1 MSIKE
6 LIKRGSKILSKNN
19 VENPIQ
25 ICRIMLAAFIK
36 KPKEYLIIHL
46 QEQVHKDVEKKY
58 IEGVSNIANGYPLQ
72 YITNYQEFMKLNF
85 FVDESVLIPRQDTE
99 ILVEEVL
106 NILKNREECKVLDL
120 CTGSGAIGI
129 SIAKYHPKA
138 KVSLSDISKEAL
150 EIAKKNAI
158 LNEVDV
164 KIFESDLFKK
174 IKDDKF
180 DVIVSNPPYIETE
193 VIKTLDK
200 QVRCEPI
207 LALDGGKD
215 GLDIYRRIIKEA
227 HKHLNNDGVLA
238 LEIGYNQKEKVVKL
252 LEEEKVYN
260 NIYSK
265 QDLAKNDRII
275 VCKLR

>member
-1 MSIKE
+1 M
-6 LIKRGSKILSKNN
+6 
-19 VENPIQ
+19 
-25 ICRIMLAAFIK
+25 
-36 KPKEYLIIHL
+36 
-46 QEQVHKDVEKKY
+46 
-58 IEGVSNIANGYPLQ
+58 
-72 YITNYQEFMKLNF
+72 
-85 FVDESVLIPRQDTE
+85 
-99 ILVEEVL
+99 
-106 NILKNREECKVLDL
+106 
-120 CTGSGAIGI
+120 
-129 SIAKYHPKA
+129 
-138 KVSLSDISKEAL
+138 
-150 EIAKKNAI
+150 
-158 LNEVDV
+158 
-164 KIFESDLFKK
+164 FKK